1 MRSTGW
7 FLVVLILSWAIP
19 SLAQSSSPSSPTV
32 EITGVILSFSGNT
45 LDVKPATTPAV
56 WVTLPTGLS
65 VDRSRLK
72 PGVEV
77 SVEARWAEVCYI
89 ASQVT
94 IRN

>member
-1 MRSTGW
+1 MRSIGW
-7 FLVVLILSWAIP
+7 FLIVVILLWAIP
-19 SLAQSSSPSSPTV
+19 GLAQSSSASSPTV
-32 EITGVILSFSGNT
+32 EITGVIQSFNGNT

-65 VDRSRLK
+65 VDHSRLK

-77 SVEARWAEVCYI
+77 SVEARWAEVCYL